1 MDDKHRHT
9 VGATNFRGI
18 VRGRETSTES
28 SADTARYLSELLLK
42 RVTAIL
48 RYVYTI
54 QYRRDRS
61 PRVDSTRYNDAPVE
75 GATAEFLE
83 RVMGILTVA
92 LLCDIVQ
99 SGTDGINDIT
109 TRPRRRHGAGDRRI
123 TGE

>member
-1 MDDKHRHT
+1 MHSRRLD
-9 VGATNFRGI
+9 ATNNVGRIRGNLFNLSDEPI
-18 VRGRETSTES
+18 STK
-28 SADTARYLSELLLK
+28 T
-42 RVTAIL
+42 
-48 RYVYTI
+48 
-54 QYRRDRS
+54 
-61 PRVDSTRYNDAPVE
+61 PVE

-92 LLCDIVQ
+92 LLCDIQ